1 MSGSS
6 LLAFPM
12 GELRPR
18 KTRELRWEVEMDRC
32 VVSTRIQAL
41 WDSTPNPGQVSVP
54 QFPHRSN
61 GNATTLASQGDDKDE
76 TQVVYDIRRTVPSLA
91 RGPQGF
97 IISSSSSSILIIMRR
112 KPTSGLELQGTVI
125 SVLPKPPAQAV
136 KATRTANTHMA
147 LLLCEPHA
155 RLTGTLSHCLRAGAG
170 CQALC

>member
-18 KTRELRWEVEMDRC
+18 KPRELRWEVEMDRC
-32 VVSTRIQAL
+32 VVGTRIQAL

-61 GNATTLASQGDDKDE
+61 GNATTLASQGDGKDE
-76 TQVVYDIRRTVPSLA
+76 TQVVYDVRRTVPRLA

-97 IISSSSSSILIIMRR
+97 ITIISSSSSSSILIIMRR
-112 KPTSGLELQGTVI
+112 KRTYGLELQGTII
-125 SVLPKPPAQAV
+125 SVLPKLPAQAV
-136 KATRTANTHMA
+136 KATESKH
-147 LLLCEPHA
+147 LCGA
-155 RLTGTLSHCLRAGAG
+155 ASMRAT
-170 CQALC
+170 CQAH